1 MSQNIRTNGE
11 DARLKIALAANGRT
25 DTALSVKEVTW
36 PQLCQRL
43 SIPKVGQ
50 KDGSYYVR
58 GGDLSEPKRADEH
71 LRTADIAIIDGD
83 SRFNPETGEILPG
96 APPLQDAIAAM
107 EDIGVSFFAH
117 TTHSYDPE
125 QETWK
130 YRILIPA
137 RMASPAELD
146 AVVTYLIEQLHS
158 RGVYITDVPENR
170 RWSQPWYMP
179 RVGTQEAVSTYR
191 SHRHDGQPMD
201 VPKAV
206 IWAQDRKARRD
217 QEKKL
222 AAAPPPARPITDA
235 PSTIDA
241 FNDQNG
247 LEYVRQTLEA
257 NGYTFMY
264 RDPHGPG
271 GEAYR
276 YMRPGSTTGT
286 AGVVVFKGSRG
297 HWCVYSHHGIE
308 DPLSGHVTD
317 PFDLYATFQHNG
329 DRKAAA
335 RALQPPEQSIA
346 ERIQA
351 KAQAARD
358 HIPDTT
364 KMVSLEAPQAPQGPQ
379 PRIRLVMAEELRDEP
394 VTWLIDG
401 MLPAKGFAALYGK
414 PGSYKSFAALY
425 MAGMVATGS
434 QAFGRTTVQ
443 GDIVYVA
450 GEGGA
455 GLKRRWDALRQHH
468 SLPPDT
474 PIAFVKAQLNLR
486 STMEDAE
493 ALTDAIKAKNLKP
506 AMLVV
511 DTLARAFAGGN
522 ENSSEDMGAFIS
534 IIGHIIETLDC
545 LVVIVHHAGKDEARG
560 QRGHSSLLGAVDTEL
575 EVTKISDEDSQ
586 ERIGRL
592 KVTKQKDGEDGIEI
606 GYRMASVR
614 LSDID
619 PDATSLALEPLDALP
634 APAKTEH
641 KKLSAR
647 DRVGLKT
654 LAQAIA
660 NHGETVSS
668 NYIPGNARCVHLKTW
683 RRYIKPEI
691 TADTENAKR
700 VAFQRIRDNLVEKG
714 VIGVRDEMF
723 WVIQGST
730 NRTSVTCAGSRLEP
744 DTPENSNKRGT

>member
-96 APPLQDAIAAM
+96 APPLPDAIAAM

-335 RALQPPEQSIA
+335 RALQPPEPTIA

-351 KAQAARD
+351 KAQAASLAPTRAETPAGRED
-358 HIPDTT
+358 EPTT
-364 KMVSLEAPQAPQGPQ
+364 PQPQ

-619 PDATSLALEPLDALP
+619 PDATSLALEPINGPVPTTAKPAKLTGNTADALSSLR
-634 APAKTEH
+634 K
-641 KKLSAR
+641 
-647 DRVGLKT
+647 
-654 LAQAIA
+654 AIA
-660 NHGETVSS
+660 NHGEQVASNHIPFSARTVME
-668 NYIPGNARCVHLKTW
+668 HTW
-683 RRYIKPEI
+683 RRYFYQET
-691 TADTENAKR
+691 TADQEAKKK
-700 VAFQRIRDNLVEKG
+700 AFQRGKLALKDRNLATNHGEVWWLLTQE
-714 VIGVRDEMF
+714 D
-723 WVIQGST
+723 QG
-730 NRTSVTCAGSRLEP
+730 
-744 DTPENSNKRGT
+744 K